1 MKHISQV
8 IAIVICVIL
17 LRVPSGVQAQAQ
29 PHTTPLLTLSA
40 EAALTPE
47 PTPDLGNFPTSDD
60 VATPPFT
67 ITIEAPD
74 TTSTDSERYYALL
87 DRLTVLFLA
96 LIGVAGVVNGT
107 SLWRIVGFGIKGAE
121 LLAFLTPGKQDDIEI
136 AKWRAAYDEK
146 MAAQAAAGGVRAE
159 IEREK
164 EKLRENAA
172 AKSLNGGVDYK
183 DFSDPGL
190 KG

>member
-1 MKHISQV
+1 MKYISQV
-8 IAIVICVIL
+8 IAILICVML
-17 LRVPSGVQAQAQ
+17 LSVTVAAQDA
-29 PHTTPLLTLSA
+29 TAIAGTVYAGTPGLDETA
-40 EAALTPE
+40 
-47 PTPDLGNFPTSDD
+47 PTPDLGNFPTSELA
-60 VATPPFT
+60 VAPEVTPPFT

-74 TTSTDSERYYALL
+74 TTNTDSERYYALL

-96 LIGVAGVVNGT
+96 LIGVAGAVNGT

-146 MAAQAAAGGVRAE
+146 MAAQAAAEGVRAE

-164 EKLRENAA
+164 ADLRANAS
-172 AKSLNGGVDYK
+172 AKDVNKNGIG
-183 DFSDPGL
+183 
-190 KG
+190 

>member
-1 MKHISQV
+1 MKHITQF
-8 IAIVICVIL
+8 IAILICVIL
-17 LRVPSGVQAQAQ
+17 LCVPFGAQAQNQ

-47 PTPDLGNFPTSDD
+47 PTPDLGNFPTSDE

-74 TTSTDSERYYALL
+74 STESDSQRYYALL

-96 LIGVAGVVNGT
+96 LVGVGGAVAGVG
-107 SLWRIVGFGIKGAE
+107 LWRIVGIGITVAE
-121 LLAFLTPGKQDDIEI
+121 IIAMITPDKRDDAEV

-146 MAAQAAAGGVRAE
+146 MAATAAAGGVRAE

-164 EKLRENAA
+164 DRLRESAA
-172 AKSLNGGVDYK
+172 AKAANLDLNDPKYK
-183 DFSDPGL
+183 G
-190 KG
+190 

>member
-1 MKHISQV
+1 MKHISQC
-8 IAIVICVIL
+8 IAILICVIL
-17 LRVPSGVQAQAQ
+17 LCVPFGAQAQSQ
-29 PHTTPLLTLSA
+29 PHTTPLLTLTA

-47 PTPDLGNFPTSDD
+47 PTPDLGNFPTQGDA
-60 VATPPFT
+60 ATPPFT

-96 LIGVAGVVNGT
+96 LIGVAGAVNATG
-107 SLWRIVGFGIKGAE
+107 LWRIVGFGIRGAE
-121 LLAFLTPGKQDDIEI
+121 LLAFLTPGKQDDVEI

-164 EKLRENAA
+164 MRLRDNAA
-172 AKSLNGGVDYK
+172 AKSINGGVDYK
-183 DFSDPGL
+183 EISDTGL

>member
-1 MKHISQV
+1 VKHITQF
-8 IAIVICVIL
+8 IAILICVIL
-17 LRVPSGVQAQAQ
+17 LCVPFGAQAQNQ

-47 PTPDLGNFPTSDD
+47 PTPDLGNFPTSDE

-74 TTSTDSERYYALL
+74 STESDSQRYYAVL

-96 LIGVAGVVNGT
+96 LIGVAGVVNGAG
-107 SLWRIVGFGIKGAE
+107 LWRIVGAAIKGAE
-121 LLAFLTPGKQDDIEI
+121 ILAMLTPDKKDDIEV

-146 MAAQAAAGGVRAE
+146 MAAQAAAVGVRTE

-164 EKLRENAA
+164 DKLRENAA
-172 AKSLNGGVDYK
+172 AKSINGGVDYK
-183 DFSDPGL
+183 DFSDSGL